1 MSILK
6 DKVNGKHK
14 RDLIYYT
21 KCPEQSCTQDY
32 LGETG
37 RRIMEGV
44 VVMLENKTVTSAE
57 TCPNTKSSTR

>member
-6 DKVNGKHK
+6 GKVNGKHK
-14 RDLIYYT
+14 HDLIYYT
-21 KCPEQSCTQDY
+21 KRPEQSCTQDY

-44 VVMLENKTVTSAE
+44 AVMLENKTVTPAE
-57 TCPNTKSSTR
+57 TCPNTKSPTR